1 MDGSLTYGHGG
12 RSSRFAPAN
21 RLKTIEK
28 GIARQIKQ
36 TVERFAAT
44 GAGNVKKL
52 HGFKPPEYRLRAGD
66 YRVRFDLSGETILI
80 LRVRNRR
87 DAYR

>member
-1 MDGSLTYGHGG
+1 M
-12 RSSRFAPAN
+12 AA
-21 RLKTIEK
+21 IEK

-36 TVERFAAT
+36 TVERFATT

-52 HGFKPPEYRLRAGD
+52 HGVKPPEYRLRAGD
-66 YRVRFDLSGETILI
+66 YRVRFDLRGETIRI
-80 LRVRNRR
+80 LRVLNRR